1 MSATST
7 VERPRRGSRR
17 IRERRPVW
25 EGRPS
30 VAVRLLKAI
39 VIAVIVI
46 IMLYPFVSMIM
57 RSFADVGASM
67 KATLIPSKMTLAAY
81 QSILSGG
88 IVTRAMLVSAFITVV
103 GTTIAVV
110 LTTTLAYS
118 LTRTKDV
125 PGSKFVLYLV
135 LFTMLFSAGI
145 IPNYLLVKQ
154 LGLLDSYWS
163 LILPTVISAFN
174 MVVIRNFFMQI
185 PGELIESARVDGA
198 SDLAIF
204 TRIVL
209 PLSKAPIAV
218 ITLFYAVSYWNSFFN
233 ALIYINSPEK
243 YPIQIVL
250 NRYVLMGSPLDQI
263 QSPGGVVPPPVSI
276 QMAVVVIATIPI
288 LLVYPFA
295 QKYFAKGVLTGA
307 IKG

>member
-1 MSATST
+1 MSMATT
-7 VERPRRGSRR
+7 RRHRPRV
-17 IRERRPVW
+17 REHRAIW
-25 EGRPS
+25 EGQPS
-30 VAVRLLKAI
+30 IGVRLLKII
-39 VIAVIVI
+39 VIAAIVI
-46 IMLYPFVSMIM
+46 IMLYPFASMIM
-57 RSFADVGASM
+57 QSFAGFGATM
-67 KATLIPSKMTLAAY
+67 RGTLIPSKLTLDAY
-81 QSILSGG
+81 RSILGGG
-88 IVTRAMLVSAFITVV
+88 IVTRAMMVSAFITIV
-103 GTTIAVV
+103 GTAIAVV

-125 PGSKFVLYLV
+125 PGSKVVLYLV

-145 IPNYLLVKQ
+145 IPNYLMVKE
-154 LGLLDSYWS
+154 LGLLDTYWS
-163 LILPTVISAFN
+163 LIIPTAISAFN

-204 TRIVL
+204 ARIVL

-218 ITLFYAVSYWNSFFN
+218 ITLFYAVGYWNSFFN

-263 QSPGGVVPPPVSI
+263 QNPGGVAPPPVSI
-276 QMAVVVIATIPI
+276 QMAVVVVATIPI
-288 LLVYPFA
+288 LIVYPFA

>member
-1 MSATST
+1 MSVST
-7 VERPRRGSRR
+7 AVKASGRGSRR
-17 IRERRPVW
+17 GRSQRAIW
-25 EGRPS
+25 EGEPS
-30 VAVRLLKAI
+30 IGVKVLKVLVVAA
-39 VIAVIVI
+39 IVI
-46 IMLYPFVSMIM
+46 IMLYPFASMIM
-57 RSFADVGASM
+57 QSFAGFGASM
-67 KATLIPSKMTLAAY
+67 KAGLVPTKLSLGAY
-81 QSILSGG
+81 RSILGGG
-88 IVTRAMLVSAFITVV
+88 IVTRAMIVSGFITVV
-103 GTTIAVV
+103 GTAIAVV

-125 PGSKFVLYLV
+125 PGSKAVLYLV

-145 IPNYLLVKQ
+145 IPNYLLVKE
-154 LGLLDSYWS
+154 LGLLDSYWA
-163 LILPTVISAFN
+163 LIIPTAVSAFN
-174 MVVIRNFFMQI
+174 MVVVRNFFMQI
-185 PGELIESARVDGA
+185 PGELIESAKVDGA
-198 SDLAIF
+198 SDLTVF

-218 ITLFYAVSYWNSFFN
+218 ITLFYAVAYWNAFFN

-263 QSPGGVVPPPVSI
+263 QNPGGVVPPPVSI
-276 QMAVVVIATIPI
+276 QMAVVVVATIPI

-295 QKYFAKGVLTGA
+295 QKYFTKGVLTGA